1 MSHIEKLLKNLE
13 ENPKHVS
20 FTDLD
25 KILKY
30 FGFERREPKSG
41 SSHVTYSH
49 PLLTEILTIPKG
61 SKHVKPIY
69 AKKALKFINVLK
81 NNFGSDKNGL

>member
-1 MSHIEKLLKNLE
+1 MSQIEKLLKSLE
-13 ENPKHVS
+13 ENPKHVA

-25 KILKY
+25 KILKH

-49 PLLTEILTIPKG
+49 PLLAEILTIPHCD
-61 SKHVKPIY
+61 KHVKPVY
-69 AKKALKFINVLK
+69 VKKALRLIKQLK
-81 NNFGSDKNGL
+81 DQF